1 MKHIY
6 APLALALLLAA
17 CSTTKPAPQAGV
29 DPSTDPTVVGAVD
42 EAAREAGIQAEAAAE
57 TGHKIGIAAG
67 VVAAVL
73 GGPQRESVDDVIDR
87 YRETHDAVVV
97 TAALIGASK
106 GATAGAKRGL
116 VLDQQFADLHK
127 IEGVEVFRPQP
138 DQIDVYFSSSP
149 NPQMLA
155 SIAAVFPGREERALD
170 IKAPGDAALDIRESL
185 IELGVPPTDISAH
198 RDNTLD
204 RAVLRIRYRD

>member
-1 MKHIY
+1 MKHFY

-17 CSTTKPAPQAGV
+17 CSSTKPAPQANV

-57 TGHKIGIAAG
+57 TGHRIGIAAG

-73 GGPQRESVDDVIDR
+73 GGPGRESVDDVIDR

-106 GATAGAKRGL
+106 GATAGAKRGF
-116 VLDQQFADLHK
+116 VLA
-127 IEGVEVFRPQP
+127 
-138 DQIDVYFSSSP
+138 SSSP
-149 NPQMLA
+149 TCTRSKESKSSARSP
-155 SIAAVFPGREERALD
+155 
-170 IKAPGDAALDIRESL
+170 IRS
-185 IELGVPPTDISAH
+185 TSTFRAH
-198 RDNTLD
+198 RIH
-204 RAVLRIRYRD
+204 RCLRQSRLCFPDAKSARSTSKRPATPRSRSANR